1 MSHDSSSP
9 IANQYGKFCYCSP
22 PWQLIC
28 MCIFLWHFSIL
39 NTHMYNTA
47 RVLQEGAANFV
58 WAPLPGGSAVCGRA
72 CHSSL
77 GWHLV
82 VTVFCKFLW

>member
-1 MSHDSSSP
+1 
-9 IANQYGKFCYCSP
+9 
-22 PWQLIC
+22 
-28 MCIFLWHFSIL
+28 
-39 NTHMYNTA
+39 MYNTA

-58 WAPLPGGSAVCGRA
+58 WAPLPGASAVWGRA

-82 VTVFCKFLW
+82 VIVFCKLLWYIVFSEFDIFVRFVVMPYKN